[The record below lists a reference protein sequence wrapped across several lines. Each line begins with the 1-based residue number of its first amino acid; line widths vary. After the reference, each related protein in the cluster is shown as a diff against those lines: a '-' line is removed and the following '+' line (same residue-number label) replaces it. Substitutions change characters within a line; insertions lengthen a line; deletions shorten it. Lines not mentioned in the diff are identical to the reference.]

1 MREMR
6 HIEEENLLEKVIEQ
20 NYYLSKTA
28 TMKYTVLRKGF
39 WFSGLGYV
47 GLIIAGLFWIF
58 G

>member
-1 MREMR
+1 MR

-58 G
+58 GW